1 MRAKTEADG
10 GGRQDRRKVRPLL
23 FAVLG
28 TGLALGAALAHLLLA
43 APAGSG
49 TKGAEVR
56 ILPGSDLRQIANALE
71 RAEVIAS
78 PPAFLLAARISGLE
92 RRLRPGDY
100 RFASGLTLPELLQAL
115 LEGRGRSVGVTIPEG
130 WRLEQ
135 IADRLA
141 AAGLCGRAAFL
152 AAARDPALLQAL
164 LEGRGRSVG
173 VTIPEGWR
181 LEQIA
186 DRLAAA
192 GLCGREAF
200 LAAARD
206 PVLLREAGIAA
217 PSAEGFLFPETYSF
231 PQPAEPA
238 DIVRAMHR
246 QFAKV
251 WAELTAGAPPA
262 NLTPLQAVTL
272 ASIVERETAAPAERP
287 LVAAVF
293 LNRLRIGMPLQA
305 DPTVIYGISGFD
317 GNLRRRDLARP
328 NPYNTYVIRGLP
340 PGPIAGPGRTSLA
353 AVLRPAPVDYLYF
366 VARADGTH
374 QFSRTLREHNQAV
387 QRFQAAGG
395 KHRG

>member
-1 MRAKTEADG
+1 MRAKTETDG
-10 GGRQDRRKVRPLL
+10 GGPRARGRGPLL

-43 APAGSG
+43 APAGTG

-56 ILPGSDLRQIANALE
+56 ILPGSDLRQIADALE
-71 RAEVIAS
+71 RSEVIAS
-78 PPAFLLAARISGLE
+78 PRAFLLAARISGLE

-100 RFASGLTLPELLQAL
+100 RFASGQTLPALLKAL
-115 LEGRGRSVGVTIPEG
+115 LEGRGRSVTVTIPEG

-152 AAARDPALLQAL
+152 AAARDPALLR
-164 LEGRGRSVG
+164 EVG
-173 VTIPEGWR
+173 
-181 LEQIA
+181 LS
-186 DRLAAA
+186 
-192 GLCGREAF
+192 
-200 LAAARD
+200 
-206 PVLLREAGIAA
+206 A

-251 WAELTAGAPPA
+251 WAELTAEAPPGD
-262 NLTPLQAVTL
+262 LTPLQAVTL

-305 DPTVIYGISGFD
+305 DPTVIYGIPGFD

-340 PGPIAGPGRTSLA
+340 PGPIAGPGRSSLA